1 MPAISAGSFPPK
13 VPRLPAALAAK
24 QSAAPMPAPTTK
36 ARGRTRRVVNG
47 VRGCQNR
54 SARTSNQVCKACSAA
69 LIHLPPARSQ
79 QHRRFRLAWEWLW
92 LALGR
97 EGYLGQTCRGRRAA
111 RTIRQA
117 LVTGMLSWR
126 VRRARRPW
134 ILRLCNAPA
143 KLRPSTKPKLLQWI
157 LHDRRHLRLA
167 SVQR

>member
-1 MPAISAGSFPPK
+1 MCTARDSTCTPSSSRSL
-13 VPRLPAALAAK
+13 V
-24 QSAAPMPAPTTK
+24 TT
-36 ARGRTRRVVNG
+36 
-47 VRGCQNR
+47 R
-54 SARTSNQVCKACSAA
+54 SARTSNKVRKAWSEA
-69 LIHLPPARSQ
+69 LIHLQPAPSQ
-79 QHRRFRLAWEWLW
+79 QHRRFRLAWEWRSLS
-92 LALGR
+92 LGR

-134 ILRLCNAPA
+134 ILRLCKALG
-143 KLRPSTKPKLLQWI
+143 KLGSSTKPKLLQWI